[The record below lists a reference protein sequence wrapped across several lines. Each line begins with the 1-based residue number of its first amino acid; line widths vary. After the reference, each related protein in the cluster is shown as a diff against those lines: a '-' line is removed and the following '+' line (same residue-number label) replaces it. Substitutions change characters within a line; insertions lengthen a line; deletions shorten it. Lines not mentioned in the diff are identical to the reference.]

1 MENIIAELV
10 MVFEAC
16 DLEEEKSIGLAMSI
30 SNVQDLSFIRKPITL
45 LKLRLISKQIS
56 LFK

>member
-1 MENIIAELV
+1 